1 MSRFDPQQYWNTR
14 LGQQF
19 SLEGVG
25 WLGMSEPFNRWMY
38 KVRRRVFLRE
48 VSRVLG
54 DRRDVAVLDVG
65 SGTGMYVDLWL
76 SLGIRDLV
84 ASDFTEVAVRNL
96 RLKHPGLR
104 VVGLDI
110 TQLDGSDIADQRFD
124 VVSVMDV
131 LFHIV
136 DDAAYSR
143 AIHNLVTLLK
153 PGGLLV
159 LTENF
164 LRGPTQRGEHQVSRS
179 AEEIEGLLSATGA
192 SPMRCRPSFLLMN
205 TPVDSHSRLLHFWW
219 GQLGATVRRGPRIA
233 YVVGAIVYFIE
244 SIGLM
249 LVQAGGT
256 STKLAIWRRDG

>member
-1 MSRFDPQQYWNTR
+1 MSQFDPQQYWNTR

-38 KVRRRVFLRE
+38 KLRRRVFLRE
-48 VSRVLG
+48 VGHVLG
-54 DRRDVAVLDVG
+54 GRRDLAVLDVG

-76 SLGIRDLV
+76 SLGVAELV

-96 RLKHPGLR
+96 RQKHPGLR

-110 TQLDGSDIADQRFD
+110 TRLDGSEIAGARFD

-136 DDAAYSR
+136 DDDAYSR
-143 AIHNLVTLLK
+143 AIDNLVSLLK

-179 AEEIEGLLSATGA
+179 REAIEALLSATGA
-192 SPMRCRPSFLLMN
+192 TLVRCRPSFLLMN
-205 TPVDSHSRLLHFWW
+205 TPVDSRSRLLHFWW

-244 SIGLM
+244 RIGLM
-249 LVQAGGT
+249 LVRRDGP
-256 STKLAIWRRDG
+256 STKLAIWRRNE